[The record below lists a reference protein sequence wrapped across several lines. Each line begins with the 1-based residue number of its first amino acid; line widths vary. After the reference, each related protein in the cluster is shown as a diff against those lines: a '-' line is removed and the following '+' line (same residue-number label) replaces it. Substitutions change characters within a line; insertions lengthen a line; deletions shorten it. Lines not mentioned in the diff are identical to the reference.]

1 MERVNGRILFVDGLP
16 SDRHWR
22 KFPKIFLGWHS
33 LSVAMESLFFLV
45 NFEEM
50 ITKVETYVEKMNI
63 FVRMKKKLTL
73 LVDADLVER
82 MKRRVS
88 ADGQSLSAMVE
99 QFFAQQ
105 LSNQKIAPPS
115 PSDSDA
121 DEFIIKFGGLISRYA
136 ALSDAQIKEMVYQE
150 RLKKHL

>member
-1 MERVNGRILFVDGLP
+1 MERVNGRILFVNGLR

-22 KFPKIFLGWHS
+22 KSPKVFLGWHS
-33 LSVAMESLFFLV
+33 LSVAMESLFFRV
-45 NFEEM
+45 NFESM
-50 ITKVETYVEKMNI
+50 ITKVETYVEKMDI

-105 LSNQKIAPPS
+105 LSNQKIA
-115 PSDSDA
+115 
-121 DEFIIKFGGLISRYA
+121 FIIKFGGLISRYA